1 MDEREVSEMQKE
13 MMTVLVVEP
22 MKAPYVKSI
31 PNELEDLQQAVG
43 GDIEMTYPFE
53 DEVGILLNGNGKFE
67 GLPLNR
73 ALYDDHGQVYD
84 AIAGT
89 FLVVGLTEDD
99 FTSLTPEQ
107 IEKFK
112 EKYQSPEVFTLFNGE
127 LHVMK
132 MPPEEA
138 KEQKEKQKKD
148 AQQKNSAK
156 GKRKTDPGK
165 HDKKFFCEVNKK
177 IHCHRLVSRGTS
189 LGCSLASEYRHYRY
203 VPNRR
208 SVTA

>member
-1 MDEREVSEMQKE
+1 MDEKEVSEMQEE

-22 MKAPYVKSI
+22 MKAPYVKHI

-43 GDIEMTYPFE
+43 GDIEMTYPFD

-112 EKYQSPEVFTLFNGE
+112 EKYQSPAHNIPSAFLPYCPDRYFSLSWHCRPAMRCIPTLQNYSTHTESRRKGNPDLLRHSDKLLFPGRSATSENR
-127 LHVMK
+127 
-132 MPPEEA
+132 
-138 KEQKEKQKKD
+138 
-148 AQQKNSAK
+148 KNC
-156 GKRKTDPGK
+156 
-165 HDKKFFCEVNKK
+165 H
-177 IHCHRLVSRGTS
+177 HCTLLPS
-189 LGCSLASEYRHYRY
+189 
-203 VPNRR
+203 
-208 SVTA
+208 